1 LAFVLAAGPRTQAE
15 GFQVAQAAP
24 GGGEK
29 GEKAEK
35 KKQEHKALPQ
45 RPHAAPPQ
53 RPAQPPHAAPAQRP
67 AQPPQH
73 APAQRP
79 AQPAP
84 AQRPTQAPH
93 PAPTQRPVQAP
104 QPRAPE
110 RPAHV
115 APQQRAPERPAQT
128 APRPAAPEQHRPA
141 EAPRRPGAPERRPA
155 QTAPAQPQKPAQTTP
170 ATPQP
175 QKPAQTA
182 PAPQPQR
189 PAQTAPAA
197 QPPKPSQAT
206 PQAPQQRPAQT
217 APLAPPTQQRP
228 TQAAPAPGQPARPA
242 PAVAPAIA
250 APPPPQKPLDASRF
264 IRKPGEAPTR
274 TLRDLKQERHETRE
288 GDRTIIREGDR
299 TIVREGNRTIIRHSE
314 ADRFAVGARAVHEE
328 HRGNLT
334 VSIVARP
341 NGVRIINET
350 DYEGHLVRRLRRERD
365 GREIVII
372 DDSRFGPD
380 RRDRRVFL
388 DLPPPRIHIPRD
400 RYIVELDE
408 APPERIYQTLIAPPV
423 QAVDQVYSI
432 GEVRYNA
439 PLRALMPRVDLD
451 VNFETGS
458 WQITPDQIEKLDVIA
473 RDLKRAVDRNPRE
486 VFMIEGHTDAVG
498 AEEDNLSL
506 SDRRAESVAV
516 ALTEQFGVPPE
527 NLVTQGYGEQD
538 LKVPTQGPERA
549 NRRVAI
555 RRITPLIDQSAQR

>member
-1 LAFVLAAGPRTQAE
+1 MMRMKSLLLLGTALAFALPAVPRAQAQ
-15 GFQVAQAAP
+15 GLQVAQA
-24 GGGEK
+24 GGEK
-29 GEKAEK
+29 KDEKEK
-35 KKQEHKALPQ
+35 PGQHKAPPQ

-53 RPAQPPHAAPAQRP
+53 RPAP
-67 AQPPQH
+67 PPQH
-73 APAQRP
+73 AAPPQRPAPPPQHAAPPQRPVPPPQHAAPPQRP

-84 AQRPTQAPH
+84 AQRPVQAPH
-93 PAPTQRPVQAP
+93 PAPQRPVQ
-104 QPRAPE
+104 
-110 RPAHV
+110 

-128 APRPAAPEQHRPA
+128 APRPGAPEHRPA
-141 EAPRRPGAPERRPA
+141 EAPRRPGTPERKPAQVAPPQPQRPV
-155 QTAPAQPQKPAQTTP
+155 QTAPAT
-170 ATPQP
+170 
-175 QKPAQTA
+175 
-182 PAPQPQR
+182 PQPQR

-197 QPPKPSQAT
+197 QPPRPGQVT

-217 APLAPPTQQRP
+217 APSAPPTQQRP
-228 TQAAPAPGQPARPA
+228 AQVAPGQPARPTAA
-242 PAVAPAIA
+242 PAVA
-250 APPPPQKPLDASRF
+250 APPPPQKPVDASRF
-264 IRKPGEAPTR
+264 IRKPGEAPAR

-288 GDRTIIREGDR
+288 GNRTIIREGDR
-299 TIVREGNRTIIRHSE
+299 TIVREGDRTIIRHSE

-334 VSIVARP
+334 VSIVSRP

-350 DYEGHLVRRLRRERD
+350 DPEGHLVRRLRRDRD
-365 GREIVII
+365 GRDVVII
-372 DDSRFGPD
+372 DDSRFGP
-380 RRDRRVFL
+380 DRRVFL

-400 RYIVELDE
+400 RYIVELDR
-408 APPERIYQTLIAPPV
+408 APPERIYETLIAPPV
-423 QAVDQVYSI
+423 ETVDQVYSI
-432 GEVRYNA
+432 SEVRYNA

-451 VNFETGS
+451 INFETGS

-473 RDLKRAVDRNPRE
+473 RDLKRAVAQNPRE

-498 AEEDNLSL
+498 AAEDNLSL

-538 LKVPTQGPERA
+538 LKIPTQGPERA